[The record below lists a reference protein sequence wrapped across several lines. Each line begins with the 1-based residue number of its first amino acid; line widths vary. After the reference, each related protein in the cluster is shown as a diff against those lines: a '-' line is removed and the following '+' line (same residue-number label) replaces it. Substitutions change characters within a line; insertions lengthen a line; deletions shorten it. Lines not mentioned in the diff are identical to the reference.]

1 MKIEIKTKE
10 TFNTFAA
17 RRILS
22 IIEKTV
28 DTKKFCTVALSGGK
42 TPMGIF
48 REMVAIQSEFDIN
61 WRRVFFFWGD
71 ERMVDAE
78 SDNNNAHMAQINL
91 LDHLP
96 VPSFNIFPFRT
107 DLSVTHA
114 AADMEEKLRNH
125 LEVLSTN
132 SIDLVLLGLGE
143 DGHTLSLF
151 PNSYALKVRDQ
162 WAYGYLASPTLGER
176 LTLLPEVVN
185 NAEYVLFLVTGA
197 NKAATVQKVLYS
209 KYDPDVTPAQVIR
222 PITGNLEW
230 ILDEDAGSLVKV
242 NPKKK

>member
-1 MKIEIKTKE
+1 MKIEILTKNN
-10 TFNTFAA
+10 FATFAA
-17 RRILS
+17 RRVLS
-22 IIEKTV
+22 IIEKCV
-28 DTKKFCTVALSGGK
+28 DTSNHCSVALSGGK
-42 TPMGIF
+42 TPISVF
-48 REMVAIQSEFDIN
+48 KEMVNLQAEFDIN

-71 ERMVDAE
+71 ERMVDAQSE
-78 SDNNNAHMAQINL
+78 NNNAYKAQQNL

-107 DLSVTHA
+107 DLTMADA
-114 AADMEEKLRNH
+114 ATDMEEKLRNH

-151 PNSYALKVRDQ
+151 PNSYALKIRDQ
-162 WAYGYLASPTLGER
+162 WTYGYKASPTLGER

-185 NAEYVLFLVTGA
+185 NAEYVIFLVNGS
-197 NKAATVQKVLYS
+197 NKAPMVQKVLYS
-209 KYDPDVTPAQVIR
+209 KYDPDTTPAQVIR